1 MFREHLGM
9 IETHWKSE
17 LPFVTYRK
25 PDTNK
30 VISVFQNDSTLH
42 QLHDFKETGFV
53 FAPYHKKVPAVL
65 ILPDKV
71 FSHEYQLQHL
81 EYDTSFLPE
90 ISEKDKTYHIE
101 IVNKGIKEIGT
112 KKLEKVVLSRKI
124 EVPYKS
130 SPIKIFRNILDTYP
144 NAFCYCWY
152 HPKIGLWIG
161 ATPEL
166 LLLRQ
171 NTSLVTVSL
180 AGTTKSTARNKP
192 LWGKKEL
199 EEQEMVTRHIADQLR
214 RYVTDLSI
222 GKVESVRAG
231 NLWHLKTK
239 IWGTIHDLELEKIIQ
254 ALHPTPAICGLPVN
268 EAEIF
273 IKKYENYDRE
283 FYTGYLGELNM
294 GKDKNTHLFVN
305 LRCMQ
310 IKGDSGFLYVGGGIT
325 SDSNAQQEWIETVH
339 KSETMLNMIF
349 K

>member
-1 MFREHLGM
+1 MFQEHLGM
-9 IETHWKSE
+9 IEAHWKSE
-17 LPFVTYRK
+17 LPFVFYRK
-25 PDTNK
+25 PNTNR
-30 VISVFQNDSTLH
+30 VISVFQNNSKLH
-42 QLHDFKETGFV
+42 HIHDFTETGFV
-53 FAPYHKKVPAVL
+53 FAPYDKKVPSVL

-71 FSHEYQLQHL
+71 FSHEYQLRDL

-101 IVNKGIKEIGT
+101 IVNKGIREIGT
-112 KKLEKVVLSRKI
+112 KKLEKVVLSREIK
-124 EVPYKS
+124 VPIKS
-130 SPIKIFRNILDTYP
+130 SPIKIFRKVLDTYP

-166 LLLRQ
+166 LLLKQ
-171 NTSLVTVSL
+171 NNSLVTVSL
-180 AGTTKSTARNKP
+180 AGTTKSTAKNKP
-192 LWGKKEL
+192 LWHKKEL
-199 EEQEMVTRHIADQLR
+199 EEQELVTCHIVEQLSK
-214 RYVTDLSI
+214 YVTDLSV
-222 GKVESVRAG
+222 GKVDSVRAG

-239 IWGTIHDLELEKIIQ
+239 IWGTIRDLELKKIIQ
-254 ALHPTPAICGLPVN
+254 ALHPTPAVCGLPVN
-268 EAEIF
+268 EAEAF

-310 IKGDSGFLYVGGGIT
+310 IKGDSGLLYVGGGIT
-325 SDSNAQQEWIETVH
+325 SDSNAEQEWIETVH